1 MNNKRTKVK
10 ITNLDMFSF
19 MYIMVVNCIKE
30 VITINEGLLMFLY
43 FIYLLCALIVT
54 IYYVCYGVYWAIN
67 KMKRK

>member
-10 ITNLDMFSF
+10 ITNLAMFSF

-43 FIYLLCALIVT
+43 FVYLLCALIVT
-54 IYYVCYGVYWAIN
+54 IYYVCYGVCWAIN
-67 KMKRK
+67 KLKRK